1 MHHPPP
7 HFDRVTIFD
16 VLVYVVLF
24 VPFAPAG
31 AAVMVVVVIVV
42 VVVDVDDNDDGVHH
56 YYYLDTTL
64 LLPRPPPTMT
74 FGIIMNLYR
83 RHPRYITSL
92 PHPSQWTFVDSR
104 QWHVDVLPI
113 ILMTPPLVWQWKR
126 WCNRLDDDDVAEI
139 SSWGGGGV
147 LIAIVVA
154 VLV

>member
-16 VLVYVVLF
+16 VLVCVVLF
-24 VPFAPAG
+24 VPFAPADD
-31 AAVMVVVVIVV
+31 AVMVVVVIV
-42 VVVDVDDNDDGVHH
+42 VVVDVDDNDDGVH
-56 YYYLDTTL
+56 YYYLDTS

-83 RHPRYITSL
+83 RHPRYIISL

-126 WCNRLDDDDVAEI
+126 WCNR
-139 SSWGGGGV
+139 
-147 LIAIVVA
+147 
-154 VLV
+154 